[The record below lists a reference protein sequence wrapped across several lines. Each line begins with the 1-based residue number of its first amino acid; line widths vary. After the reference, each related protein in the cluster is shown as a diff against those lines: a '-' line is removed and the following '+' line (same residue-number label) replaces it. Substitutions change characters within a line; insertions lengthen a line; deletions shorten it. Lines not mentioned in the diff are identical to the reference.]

1 MMMIYDYEHHK
12 YINNSKKKL
21 VLEKKVVW
29 FTDGICAAGPKS
41 KKKNHWLQQ
50 RASISSSHL
59 INQDC
64 KLKTRSCITLT

>member
-1 MMMIYDYEHHK
+1 MQRREKKMMMIYDYEHHK

-41 KKKNHWLQQ
+41 KKKITGYNNGHL
-50 RASISSSHL
+50 SHL
-59 INQDC
+59 LISLIKIAN
-64 KLKTRSCITLT
+64 